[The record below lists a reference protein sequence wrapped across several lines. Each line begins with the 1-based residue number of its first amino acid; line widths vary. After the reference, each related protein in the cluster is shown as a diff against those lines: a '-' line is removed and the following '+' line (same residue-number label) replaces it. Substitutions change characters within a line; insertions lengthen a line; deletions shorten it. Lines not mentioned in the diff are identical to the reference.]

1 MNLRHL
7 RRVLLF
13 VVVVAT
19 TLVVPGR
26 ASADVGPISFAG
38 EGVADAIT
46 GTFTLDQFTVK
57 TPIDY
62 GFVVPPQPHL
72 VAVGTVTAQVTSF
85 FTGETVF
92 TVTDAPFDWVELS
105 VAATCGGSVT
115 ITFDEITGGDYLLLH
130 GEPAWDPS
138 VPMPLFPEGTPS
150 RFWYVDAQAP
160 LVLTANGGLV
170 CALARAVAHNDLS
183 VEATTLNV
191 LLRQEAAKRMAA
203 A

>member
-1 MNLRHL
+1 MPRTI
-7 RRVLLF
+7 RALL
-13 VVVVAT
+13 AP
-19 TLVVPGR
+19 LVIAGALAVSGR

-46 GTFTLDQFTVK
+46 GTFTLDQSTVK

-72 VAVGTVTAQVTSF
+72 VAVGTVTARVTSLY
-85 FTGETVF
+85 TGETVF

-105 VAATCGGSVT
+105 VAATCRGSVT

-130 GEPAWDPS
+130 GEPVWDPS
-138 VPMPLFPEGTPS
+138 VPMPLFPEGFPS

-160 LVLTANGGLV
+160 LVLTGNRGLA
-170 CALARAVAHNDLS
+170 CAIAQAVNRDDLS
-183 VEATTLNV
+183 AEATSLNA
-191 LLRQEAAKRMAA
+191 LLRQQ
-203 A
+203 